1 MLKFKYCL
9 IYIALTLG
17 LQATD
22 YDNLEEENQQLDEKI
37 NHLKQQLT
45 EKGVSPKEINKDE
58 FEEEYIDRSYPKI
71 SSKKKEKLLKSFSI
85 ADDKSGV
92 FLGGGYAYGE
102 LNLSYQGEMLDRY
115 GANAP
120 SAFKNNININAPV
133 SMISAKF
140 GYQKYFVPYFGT
152 RFYGDLL
159 LGGGVLKENAPKQ
172 GSFFCILGGRETG
185 GGGGGSVKFKTKKG
199 FFFGFL
205 GERFYG
211 DFVVGGGVLKENAL
225 KQGSFIYIL
234 GAMNTDL
241 LFDMP
246 LDFKTKKH
254 FLGVYAGFGIG
265 LMLYQDKPNQNG
277 RNLVVGGYSS
287 PNFLWKS
294 LIEVDYTFN
303 VGVSLTLYRKHRLEI
318 GTKLPISYL
327 RMGVEEGALYQN
339 KEDDERLLVSANNQF
354 KRSSFLL
361 VNYAFIF

>member
-1 MLKFKYCL
+1 MKLKYWLVYLAL
-9 IYIALTLG
+9 IIG

-45 EKGVSPKEINKDE
+45 EKGVSPKEMDKDK
-58 FEEEYIDRSYPKI
+58 FEEEYLERTYPKI
-71 SSKKKEKLLKSFSI
+71 SSKKRKKLLKSFSI

-120 SAFKNNININAPV
+120 SAFKNNIKINAPV

-159 LGGGVLKENAPKQ
+159 LGGGVLKEDASKQ
-172 GSFFCILGGRETG
+172 
-185 GGGGGSVKFKTKKG
+185 SV
-199 FFFGFL
+199 
-205 GERFYG
+205 
-211 DFVVGGGVLKENAL
+211 
-225 KQGSFIYIL
+225 GSFIYVL
-234 GAMNTDL
+234 GAVNTDL

>member
-1 MLKFKYCL
+1 MKLKYWLVYLAF
-9 IYIALTLG
+9 IIG

-37 NHLKQQLT
+37 NNLKRQLT
-45 EKGVSPKEINKDE
+45 EKRVSPKEMDKDK
-58 FEEEYIDRSYPKI
+58 FEEEYLERTYPKI
-71 SSKKKEKLLKSFSI
+71 SSKKRKKLLKSFSI

-102 LNLSYQGEMLDRY
+102 LNLSYQGEMNDKY

-133 SMISAKF
+133 SMISVKF

-159 LGGGVLKENAPKQ
+159 LGGGA
-172 GSFFCILGGRETG
+172 
-185 GGGGGSVKFKTKKG
+185 
-199 FFFGFL
+199 
-205 GERFYG
+205 
-211 DFVVGGGVLKENAL
+211 LKENAL
-225 KQGSFIYIL
+225 KQPVGSFFYIL

-327 RMGVEEGALYQN
+327 RMGVEEGAIYHN
-339 KEDDERLLVSANNQF
+339 KENDERLLISANNQF

>member
-1 MLKFKYCL
+1 MLKFKYGL
-9 IYIALTLG
+9 IYIALIIG

-45 EKGVSPKEINKDE
+45 EKGVSPKEMDKDK
-58 FEEEYIDRSYPKI
+58 FEEEYLERTYPKI
-71 SSKKKEKLLKSFSI
+71 SSKKRKKLLKSFSI

-159 LGGGVLKENAPKQ
+159 LGGGVLKEDASKQ
-172 GSFFCILGGRETG
+172 
-185 GGGGGSVKFKTKKG
+185 SV
-199 FFFGFL
+199 
-205 GERFYG
+205 
-211 DFVVGGGVLKENAL
+211 
-225 KQGSFIYIL
+225 GSFIYVL

-339 KEDDERLLVSANNQF
+339 KEDDERLLISANNQF

>member
-1 MLKFKYCL
+1 MLKFKYGL
-9 IYIALTLG
+9 IYIALILG

-37 NHLKQQLT
+37 NNLKQQLT
-45 EKGVSPKEINKDE
+45 EKGVSPKEMDKDK
-58 FEEEYIDRSYPKI
+58 FEEEYLERTYPKI
-71 SSKKKEKLLKSFSI
+71 SSKKRKKLLKSFSI

-133 SMISAKF
+133 SMISVKF

-159 LGGGVLKENAPKQ
+159 LGGGVLKEDASKQ
-172 GSFFCILGGRETG
+172 
-185 GGGGGSVKFKTKKG
+185 SV
-199 FFFGFL
+199 
-205 GERFYG
+205 
-211 DFVVGGGVLKENAL
+211 
-225 KQGSFIYIL
+225 GSFIYVL
-234 GAMNTDL
+234 GAVNTDL

>member
-1 MLKFKYCL
+1 MLKFKYGL
-9 IYIALTLG
+9 IYIALIIG

-45 EKGVSPKEINKDE
+45 EKGVSPKEMDKDK

-159 LGGGVLKENAPKQ
+159 LGGGALKE
-172 GSFFCILGGRETG
+172 
-185 GGGGGSVKFKTKKG
+185 
-199 FFFGFL
+199 
-205 GERFYG
+205 
-211 DFVVGGGVLKENAL
+211 DAL
-225 KQGSFIYIL
+225 KQSVGSFIYVL

>member
-1 MLKFKYCL
+1 MLKFKYGL
-9 IYIALTLG
+9 IYIVLIIG

-45 EKGVSPKEINKDE
+45 EKGVSPKEMDKDK

-71 SSKKKEKLLKSFSI
+71 SSKKKKKLLKSFSI

-120 SAFKNNININAPV
+120 SAFKNNIKINAPV
-133 SMISAKF
+133 SMISVKF

-159 LGGGVLKENAPKQ
+159 LGGGVLKEDASKQ
-172 GSFFCILGGRETG
+172 
-185 GGGGGSVKFKTKKG
+185 SV
-199 FFFGFL
+199 
-205 GERFYG
+205 
-211 DFVVGGGVLKENAL
+211 
-225 KQGSFIYIL
+225 GSFIYVL
-234 GAMNTDL
+234 GAVNTDL

-327 RMGVEEGALYQN
+327 RMGVEEGAIYQN

>member
-1 MLKFKYCL
+1 MKFKYGL
-9 IYIALTLG
+9 IYIAFIIG

-37 NHLKQQLT
+37 NNLKQQLT
-45 EKGVSPKEINKDE
+45 EKGVSPKEMDKDK
-58 FEEEYIDRSYPKI
+58 FEEEYLERTYPKI
-71 SSKKKEKLLKSFSI
+71 SSKKRKKLLKSFSI

-133 SMISAKF
+133 SMISVKF

-159 LGGGVLKENAPKQ
+159 LGGGA
-172 GSFFCILGGRETG
+172 
-185 GGGGGSVKFKTKKG
+185 
-199 FFFGFL
+199 
-205 GERFYG
+205 
-211 DFVVGGGVLKENAL
+211 LKENAL
-225 KQGSFIYIL
+225 KQGSFIYVL
-234 GAMNTDL
+234 GAVNTDL

-327 RMGVEEGALYQN
+327 RMGVEEGAIYQN

>member
-1 MLKFKYCL
+1 MKLKYWLVYLAF
-9 IYIALTLG
+9 IIG

-37 NHLKQQLT
+37 NNLKRQLT
-45 EKGVSPKEINKDE
+45 EKGVSPKEMDKDK
-58 FEEEYIDRSYPKI
+58 FEEEYLERTYPKI
-71 SSKKKEKLLKSFSI
+71 SSKKRKKLLKSFSI

-102 LNLSYQGEMLDRY
+102 LNLSYQGEMNDKY

-133 SMISAKF
+133 SMISVKF

-159 LGGGVLKENAPKQ
+159 LGGGA
-172 GSFFCILGGRETG
+172 
-185 GGGGGSVKFKTKKG
+185 
-199 FFFGFL
+199 
-205 GERFYG
+205 
-211 DFVVGGGVLKENAL
+211 LKENAL
-225 KQGSFIYIL
+225 KQPVGSFFYVL

-277 RNLVVGGYSS
+277 RDLIVGGYSS

-327 RMGVEEGALYQN
+327 RMGVEEGAVYHN
-339 KEDDERLLVSANNQF
+339 KEDDERLLISANNQF

>member
-9 IYIALTLG
+9 IYIAFIIG

-37 NHLKQQLT
+37 KNLKQQLT
-45 EKGVSPKEINKDE
+45 EKGVSPKEMDKDK
-58 FEEEYIDRSYPKI
+58 FEEEYLERTYPKI
-71 SSKKKEKLLKSFSI
+71 SSKKRKKLLKSFSI

-133 SMISAKF
+133 SMISVKF

-159 LGGGVLKENAPKQ
+159 LGGGALKEDASKQ
-172 GSFFCILGGRETG
+172 
-185 GGGGGSVKFKTKKG
+185 SV
-199 FFFGFL
+199 
-205 GERFYG
+205 
-211 DFVVGGGVLKENAL
+211 
-225 KQGSFIYIL
+225 GSFIYVL
-234 GAMNTDL
+234 GAVNTDL

-327 RMGVEEGALYQN
+327 RMGVEEGAVYQN
-339 KEDDERLLVSANNQF
+339 KEDERLLISANNQF

>member
-9 IYIALTLG
+9 VYIALILG

-37 NHLKQQLT
+37 NNLKQQLT
-45 EKGVSPKEINKDE
+45 EKGVSPKEINKDK

-85 ADDKSGV
+85 ANDRSGV
-92 FLGGGYAYGE
+92 FLGGGYVYGE

-133 SMISAKF
+133 SMISVKF

-159 LGGGVLKENAPKQ
+159 LGGGVLKENALKQ
-172 GSFFCILGGRETG
+172 GSFFY
-185 GGGGGSVKFKTKKG
+185 V
-199 FFFGFL
+199 
-205 GERFYG
+205 
-211 DFVVGGGVLKENAL
+211 
-225 KQGSFIYIL
+225 L
-234 GAMNTDL
+234 GAVNTDL

-277 RNLVVGGYSS
+277 RNLVAGGYSS

-327 RMGVEEGALYQN
+327 RMGVEEGAIYQN
-339 KEDDERLLVSANNQF
+339 KEDDERLLISANNQF

>member
-1 MLKFKYCL
+1 MLKFKYGL
-9 IYIALTLG
+9 IYIALILG

-45 EKGVSPKEINKDE
+45 EKGVSPKEMDKDK
-58 FEEEYIDRSYPKI
+58 FEEEYLERTYPKI
-71 SSKKKEKLLKSFSI
+71 SSKKRKKLLKSFSI

-133 SMISAKF
+133 SMISVKF

-159 LGGGVLKENAPKQ
+159 LGGGVLKEDASKQ
-172 GSFFCILGGRETG
+172 
-185 GGGGGSVKFKTKKG
+185 SV
-199 FFFGFL
+199 
-205 GERFYG
+205 
-211 DFVVGGGVLKENAL
+211 
-225 KQGSFIYIL
+225 GSFIYVL
-234 GAMNTDL
+234 GAVNTDL

-265 LMLYQDKPNQNG
+265 LMLYQDRPNQNG

-339 KEDDERLLVSANNQF
+339 KEDDERLLISANNQF

>member
-1 MLKFKYCL
+1 MKLKYWLVYLAF
-9 IYIALTLG
+9 IIG

-37 NHLKQQLT
+37 NNLKRQLT
-45 EKGVSPKEINKDE
+45 EKGVSPKEMDKDK
-58 FEEEYIDRSYPKI
+58 FEEEYLERTYPKI
-71 SSKKKEKLLKSFSI
+71 SSKKRKKLLKSFSI

-102 LNLSYQGEMLDRY
+102 LNLSYQGEMNDKY

-133 SMISAKF
+133 SMISVKF

-159 LGGGVLKENAPKQ
+159 LGGGA
-172 GSFFCILGGRETG
+172 
-185 GGGGGSVKFKTKKG
+185 
-199 FFFGFL
+199 
-205 GERFYG
+205 
-211 DFVVGGGVLKENAL
+211 LKENAL
-225 KQGSFIYIL
+225 KQPVGSFFYVL
-234 GAMNTDL
+234 GAINTDL

-277 RNLVVGGYSS
+277 RDLVVGGYSS

-339 KEDDERLLVSANNQF
+339 KENDERLLISANNQF

>member
-1 MLKFKYCL
+1 MLKFKYGL
-9 IYIALTLG
+9 IYIALMLG
-17 LQATD
+17 LQAAD
-22 YDNLEEENQQLDEKI
+22 YGNLEEENQQLDEKI

-45 EKGVSPKEINKDE
+45 EKGVSPKEMDKDK
-58 FEEEYIDRSYPKI
+58 FEEEYLERTYPKI
-71 SSKKKEKLLKSFSI
+71 SSKKRKKLLKSFSI

-120 SAFKNNININAPV
+120 SAFKNNISLNAPV
-133 SMISAKF
+133 SMISVKF

-159 LGGGVLKENAPKQ
+159 LGGGVLKEDASKQ
-172 GSFFCILGGRETG
+172 
-185 GGGGGSVKFKTKKG
+185 SV
-199 FFFGFL
+199 
-205 GERFYG
+205 
-211 DFVVGGGVLKENAL
+211 
-225 KQGSFIYIL
+225 GSFIYVL
-234 GAMNTDL
+234 GAVNTDL

-277 RNLVVGGYSS
+277 RNLVMGGYSS

-339 KEDDERLLVSANNQF
+339 KEDNERLLISANNQF

>member
-1 MLKFKYCL
+1 MKFKYCL
-9 IYIALTLG
+9 IYIALILG

-45 EKGVSPKEINKDE
+45 EKGVSPKEMDKDK
-58 FEEEYIDRSYPKI
+58 FEEEYLERTYPKI
-71 SSKKKEKLLKSFSI
+71 SSKKRKKLLKSFSI

-120 SAFKNNININAPV
+120 SAFKNNIKINAPV
-133 SMISAKF
+133 SMISVKF

-159 LGGGVLKENAPKQ
+159 LGGGVLKEDASKQ
-172 GSFFCILGGRETG
+172 
-185 GGGGGSVKFKTKKG
+185 SV
-199 FFFGFL
+199 
-205 GERFYG
+205 
-211 DFVVGGGVLKENAL
+211 
-225 KQGSFIYIL
+225 GSFIYVL
-234 GAMNTDL
+234 GAVNTDL

-303 VGVSLTLYRKHRLEI
+303 VGVSLTFYRKHRLEI

-339 KEDDERLLVSANNQF
+339 KEDDERLLISANNQF

>member
-9 IYIALTLG
+9 IYIVLILG

-37 NHLKQQLT
+37 NNLKQQLT
-45 EKGVSPKEINKDE
+45 EKGVSPKEINKDK
-58 FEEEYIDRSYPKI
+58 FEEEYIDRSCPKI

-85 ADDKSGV
+85 ANDRSGV

-133 SMISAKF
+133 SMISVKF

-159 LGGGVLKENAPKQ
+159 LGGGA
-172 GSFFCILGGRETG
+172 
-185 GGGGGSVKFKTKKG
+185 
-199 FFFGFL
+199 
-205 GERFYG
+205 
-211 DFVVGGGVLKENAL
+211 LKENAL
-225 KQGSFIYIL
+225 KQGSFIYVL

-241 LFDMP
+241 LFDIP

-277 RNLVVGGYSS
+277 RDLVVGGYSS

-327 RMGVEEGALYQN
+327 RMGVEEGAIYQN

>member
-9 IYIALTLG
+9 IYIALILG

-37 NHLKQQLT
+37 NNLKQQLT
-45 EKGVSPKEINKDE
+45 EKGVSPKEINKDK

-85 ADDKSGV
+85 ANDRSGV

-115 GANAP
+115 GANVS

-133 SMISAKF
+133 SMISVKF

-159 LGGGVLKENAPKQ
+159 LGGGA
-172 GSFFCILGGRETG
+172 
-185 GGGGGSVKFKTKKG
+185 
-199 FFFGFL
+199 
-205 GERFYG
+205 
-211 DFVVGGGVLKENAL
+211 LKENAL
-225 KQGSFIYIL
+225 KQGSFIYVL

-277 RNLVVGGYSS
+277 RDLVVGGYSS

-327 RMGVEEGALYQN
+327 RMGVEEGAIYQN

>member
-9 IYIALTLG
+9 IYIALILG

-45 EKGVSPKEINKDE
+45 EKGVSPKEMDKDK
-58 FEEEYIDRSYPKI
+58 FEEEYLERTYPKI
-71 SSKKKEKLLKSFSI
+71 SSKKRKKLLKSFSI

-120 SAFKNNININAPV
+120 SAFKNNIKIDAPV

-159 LGGGVLKENAPKQ
+159 LGGGVLKEDASKQ
-172 GSFFCILGGRETG
+172 
-185 GGGGGSVKFKTKKG
+185 SV
-199 FFFGFL
+199 
-205 GERFYG
+205 
-211 DFVVGGGVLKENAL
+211 
-225 KQGSFIYIL
+225 GSFIYVL

-327 RMGVEEGALYQN
+327 RMGVEEGAVYQN
-339 KEDDERLLVSANNQF
+339 KEDDERLLISANNQF

>member
-1 MLKFKYCL
+1 MLKFKYGL
-9 IYIALTLG
+9 IYIALILG

-45 EKGVSPKEINKDE
+45 EKGVSPKEMDKDK
-58 FEEEYIDRSYPKI
+58 FEEEYLERTYPKI
-71 SSKKKEKLLKSFSI
+71 SSKKRKKLLKSFSI

-120 SAFKNNININAPV
+120 SAFKNNISLNAPV
-133 SMISAKF
+133 SMISVKF

-159 LGGGVLKENAPKQ
+159 LGGGALKENAIKQ
-172 GSFFCILGGRETG
+172 
-185 GGGGGSVKFKTKKG
+185 SV
-199 FFFGFL
+199 
-205 GERFYG
+205 
-211 DFVVGGGVLKENAL
+211 
-225 KQGSFIYIL
+225 GSFIYVL
-234 GAMNTDL
+234 GAVNTDL

>member
-1 MLKFKYCL
+1 MKFKYGL
-9 IYIALTLG
+9 IYIALILG

-37 NHLKQQLT
+37 NNLKQQLT
-45 EKGVSPKEINKDE
+45 EKGVSPKEINKDK

-85 ADDKSGV
+85 ANDRSGV

-102 LNLSYQGEMLDRY
+102 LNLSYQGEMLDKY

-133 SMISAKF
+133 SMISVKF

-159 LGGGVLKENAPKQ
+159 LGGGA
-172 GSFFCILGGRETG
+172 
-185 GGGGGSVKFKTKKG
+185 
-199 FFFGFL
+199 
-205 GERFYG
+205 
-211 DFVVGGGVLKENAL
+211 LKENAL
-225 KQGSFIYIL
+225 KQSVGSFIYVL
-234 GAMNTDL
+234 GAVNTDL

-339 KEDDERLLVSANNQF
+339 KEDDERLLISANNQF

>member
-9 IYIALTLG
+9 IYIALILG

-37 NHLKQQLT
+37 NNLKQQLT
-45 EKGVSPKEINKDE
+45 EKGVSPKEINKDK

-85 ADDKSGV
+85 ANDRSGV

-133 SMISAKF
+133 SMTSVKF

-159 LGGGVLKENAPKQ
+159 LGGGA
-172 GSFFCILGGRETG
+172 
-185 GGGGGSVKFKTKKG
+185 
-199 FFFGFL
+199 
-205 GERFYG
+205 
-211 DFVVGGGVLKENAL
+211 LKENAL
-225 KQGSFIYIL
+225 KQGSFIYVL

-277 RNLVVGGYSS
+277 RDLVVGGYSS

-327 RMGVEEGALYQN
+327 RMGVEEGAIYHN

>member
-1 MLKFKYCL
+1 MKLKYWLVYLAF
-9 IYIALTLG
+9 IIG

-37 NHLKQQLT
+37 NNLKRQLT
-45 EKGVSPKEINKDE
+45 EKGVSPKEMDKDK
-58 FEEEYIDRSYPKI
+58 FEEEYLERTYPKI
-71 SSKKKEKLLKSFSI
+71 SSKKRKKLLKSFSI

-133 SMISAKF
+133 SMISVKF

-159 LGGGVLKENAPKQ
+159 LGGGVLKEDASKQ
-172 GSFFCILGGRETG
+172 
-185 GGGGGSVKFKTKKG
+185 SV
-199 FFFGFL
+199 
-205 GERFYG
+205 
-211 DFVVGGGVLKENAL
+211 
-225 KQGSFIYIL
+225 GSFIYVL
-234 GAMNTDL
+234 GAVNTDL

-327 RMGVEEGALYQN
+327 RMGVEEGAIYHN
-339 KEDDERLLVSANNQF
+339 KENDERLLISANNQF

>member
-1 MLKFKYCL
+1 MKFKYGL
-9 IYIALTLG
+9 IYIALIIG

-45 EKGVSPKEINKDE
+45 EKGVSPKEMDKDK
-58 FEEEYIDRSYPKI
+58 FEEEYLERTYPKI
-71 SSKKKEKLLKSFSI
+71 SSKKRKKLLKSFSI

-102 LNLSYQGEMLDRY
+102 LNLSYQGEMLDKY

-159 LGGGVLKENAPKQ
+159 LGGGVLKEDASKQ
-172 GSFFCILGGRETG
+172 
-185 GGGGGSVKFKTKKG
+185 SV
-199 FFFGFL
+199 
-205 GERFYG
+205 
-211 DFVVGGGVLKENAL
+211 
-225 KQGSFIYIL
+225 GSFIYVL
-234 GAMNTDL
+234 GAVNTDL

-327 RMGVEEGALYQN
+327 RMGVEEGAIYQN
-339 KEDDERLLVSANNQF
+339 KENDERLLISANNQF

>member
-1 MLKFKYCL
+1 MKLKYWLVYLAF
-9 IYIALTLG
+9 IIG

-37 NHLKQQLT
+37 NHLKRQLT
-45 EKGVSPKEINKDE
+45 EKGVSPKEMDKDK
-58 FEEEYIDRSYPKI
+58 FEEEYLERTYPKI
-71 SSKKKEKLLKSFSI
+71 YSKKRKKLLKSFSI

-115 GANAP
+115 GANAS
-120 SAFKNNININAPV
+120 SAFKNNIKINAPV
-133 SMISAKF
+133 SMISVKF

-159 LGGGVLKENAPKQ
+159 LGGGVLKEDASKQ
-172 GSFFCILGGRETG
+172 
-185 GGGGGSVKFKTKKG
+185 SV
-199 FFFGFL
+199 
-205 GERFYG
+205 
-211 DFVVGGGVLKENAL
+211 
-225 KQGSFIYIL
+225 GSFIYVL
-234 GAMNTDL
+234 GAVNTDL

-265 LMLYQDKPNQNG
+265 LMLYQDRPNQNG

-339 KEDDERLLVSANNQF
+339 KEDDERLLISANNQF

>member
-1 MLKFKYCL
+1 MKFKYCL
-9 IYIALTLG
+9 IYIALILG

-22 YDNLEEENQQLDEKI
+22 YDNLEEENQQLDKQI
-37 NHLKQQLT
+37 NNLKQQLT
-45 EKGVSPKEINKDE
+45 EKGVSPKEINKDK

-85 ADDKSGV
+85 ANDRSGV

-133 SMISAKF
+133 SMISVKF

-159 LGGGVLKENAPKQ
+159 LGGGA
-172 GSFFCILGGRETG
+172 
-185 GGGGGSVKFKTKKG
+185 
-199 FFFGFL
+199 
-205 GERFYG
+205 
-211 DFVVGGGVLKENAL
+211 LKENAL
-225 KQGSFIYIL
+225 KQGSFFYVL
-234 GAMNTDL
+234 GAVNTDL

-254 FLGVYAGFGIG
+254 FLGIYAGFGIG

-327 RMGVEEGALYQN
+327 RMGVEEGAIYQN
-339 KEDDERLLVSANNQF
+339 KEDDEHLLVSANNQF

>member
-1 MLKFKYCL
+1 MKFKYCL
-9 IYIALTLG
+9 IYIALILG

-22 YDNLEEENQQLDEKI
+22 YDNLEEKNQQLDEKI
-37 NHLKQQLT
+37 NNLKQQLT
-45 EKGVSPKEINKDE
+45 EKGVSPKEINKDK

-85 ADDKSGV
+85 ANDRSGV

-115 GANAP
+115 GANVP

-133 SMISAKF
+133 SMISVKF

-159 LGGGVLKENAPKQ
+159 LGGGALKEN
-172 GSFFCILGGRETG
+172 T
-185 GGGGGSVKFKTKKG
+185 
-199 FFFGFL
+199 
-205 GERFYG
+205 
-211 DFVVGGGVLKENAL
+211 L
-225 KQGSFIYIL
+225 KQGSFIYVL

-327 RMGVEEGALYQN
+327 RMGVEEGAIYHN
-339 KEDDERLLVSANNQF
+339 KEDDERLLISANNQF

>member
-1 MLKFKYCL
+1 MKFKYCL
-9 IYIALTLG
+9 IYIALILG

-37 NHLKQQLT
+37 NNLKQQLT
-45 EKGVSPKEINKDE
+45 EKGVSPKEINKDK

-85 ADDKSGV
+85 ANDRSGV

-115 GANAP
+115 GANVP
-120 SAFKNNININAPV
+120 SAFKNNININAPI
-133 SMISAKF
+133 SMISVKF

-159 LGGGVLKENAPKQ
+159 LGGGA
-172 GSFFCILGGRETG
+172 
-185 GGGGGSVKFKTKKG
+185 
-199 FFFGFL
+199 
-205 GERFYG
+205 
-211 DFVVGGGVLKENAL
+211 LKENAL
-225 KQGSFIYIL
+225 KQGSFFYVL
-234 GAMNTDL
+234 GAVNTDL

-277 RNLVVGGYSS
+277 RDLVVGGYSS

-327 RMGVEEGALYQN
+327 RMGVEEGAIYQN
-339 KEDDERLLVSANNQF
+339 KEDDERLLISANNQF

>member
-1 MLKFKYCL
+1 MKLKYWLVYLAF
-9 IYIALTLG
+9 IIG

-37 NHLKQQLT
+37 NNLKRQLT
-45 EKGVSPKEINKDE
+45 EKGVSPKEMDKDK
-58 FEEEYIDRSYPKI
+58 FEEEYLERTYPKI
-71 SSKKKEKLLKSFSI
+71 SSKKRKKLLKSFSI

-102 LNLSYQGEMLDRY
+102 LNLSYQGEMNDKY

-133 SMISAKF
+133 SMISVKF

-159 LGGGVLKENAPKQ
+159 LGGGALKENMLKQ
-172 GSFFCILGGRETG
+172 PVGSFFY
-185 GGGGGSVKFKTKKG
+185 V
-199 FFFGFL
+199 
-205 GERFYG
+205 
-211 DFVVGGGVLKENAL
+211 
-225 KQGSFIYIL
+225 L

-277 RNLVVGGYSS
+277 RDLVVGGYSS

-327 RMGVEEGALYQN
+327 RMGVEEGAVYHN
-339 KEDDERLLVSANNQF
+339 KEDDERLLISANNQF

>member
-1 MLKFKYCL
+1 MLKFKYGL
-9 IYIALTLG
+9 IYIALIIG

-45 EKGVSPKEINKDE
+45 EKGVSPKEMDKDK
-58 FEEEYIDRSYPKI
+58 FEEEYLERTYPKI
-71 SSKKKEKLLKSFSI
+71 SSKKRKKLLKSFSI

-115 GANAP
+115 GTNAS

-159 LGGGVLKENAPKQ
+159 LGGGVLKEDASKQ
-172 GSFFCILGGRETG
+172 
-185 GGGGGSVKFKTKKG
+185 SV
-199 FFFGFL
+199 
-205 GERFYG
+205 
-211 DFVVGGGVLKENAL
+211 
-225 KQGSFIYIL
+225 GSFIYVL

-265 LMLYQDKPNQNG
+265 LMLYQDRPNQNG

-339 KEDDERLLVSANNQF
+339 KEYDERLLVSANNQF

>member
-1 MLKFKYCL
+1 MLKFKYGL
-9 IYIALTLG
+9 IYIALILG

-45 EKGVSPKEINKDE
+45 EKGVSPKEMDKDK
-58 FEEEYIDRSYPKI
+58 FEEEYLERTYPKI
-71 SSKKKEKLLKSFSI
+71 SSKKRKKLLKSFSI

-120 SAFKNNININAPV
+120 SAFKNNIKINAPV

-159 LGGGVLKENAPKQ
+159 LGGGVLKEDASKQ
-172 GSFFCILGGRETG
+172 
-185 GGGGGSVKFKTKKG
+185 SV
-199 FFFGFL
+199 
-205 GERFYG
+205 
-211 DFVVGGGVLKENAL
+211 
-225 KQGSFIYIL
+225 GSFIYVL
-234 GAMNTDL
+234 GAFNTDL

-339 KEDDERLLVSANNQF
+339 KEDDERLLISANNQF

>member
-1 MLKFKYCL
+1 MLKFKYGL
-9 IYIALTLG
+9 IYIALIIG

-45 EKGVSPKEINKDE
+45 EKGVSPKEMDKDK
-58 FEEEYIDRSYPKI
+58 FEEEYLERTYPKI
-71 SSKKKEKLLKSFSI
+71 SSKKRKKLLKSFSI

-115 GANAP
+115 GANAS
-120 SAFKNNININAPV
+120 SAFKNNIKINAPV

-159 LGGGVLKENAPKQ
+159 LGGGVLKEDASKQ
-172 GSFFCILGGRETG
+172 
-185 GGGGGSVKFKTKKG
+185 SV
-199 FFFGFL
+199 
-205 GERFYG
+205 
-211 DFVVGGGVLKENAL
+211 
-225 KQGSFIYIL
+225 GSFIYVL
-234 GAMNTDL
+234 GAVNTDL

-339 KEDDERLLVSANNQF
+339 KEDDERLLISANNQF

>member
-1 MLKFKYCL
+1 MKLKYWLVYLAF
-9 IYIALTLG
+9 IIG

-37 NHLKQQLT
+37 NNLKRQLT
-45 EKGVSPKEINKDE
+45 EKGVSPKEMDKDK
-58 FEEEYIDRSYPKI
+58 FEEEYLERTYPKI
-71 SSKKKEKLLKSFSI
+71 SSKKRKKLLKSFSI

-92 FLGGGYAYGE
+92 FLGGGYAYGG
-102 LNLSYQGEMLDRY
+102 LNLSYQGEMNDKY

-159 LGGGVLKENAPKQ
+159 LGGGA
-172 GSFFCILGGRETG
+172 
-185 GGGGGSVKFKTKKG
+185 
-199 FFFGFL
+199 
-205 GERFYG
+205 
-211 DFVVGGGVLKENAL
+211 LKENAL
-225 KQGSFIYIL
+225 KQPVGSFFYVL

-277 RNLVVGGYSS
+277 RDLVVGGYSS

-327 RMGVEEGALYQN
+327 RMGVEEGAIYHN
-339 KEDDERLLVSANNQF
+339 KENDERLLISANNQF

>member
-1 MLKFKYCL
+1 MLKFKYGL
-9 IYIALTLG
+9 IYIALIIG

-45 EKGVSPKEINKDE
+45 EKGVSPKEMDKDK
-58 FEEEYIDRSYPKI
+58 FEEEYLERTYPKI
-71 SSKKKEKLLKSFSI
+71 SSKKRKKLLKSFSI

-120 SAFKNNININAPV
+120 SAFKNNIKINAPV

-159 LGGGVLKENAPKQ
+159 LGGGVLKEDASKQ
-172 GSFFCILGGRETG
+172 
-185 GGGGGSVKFKTKKG
+185 SV
-199 FFFGFL
+199 
-205 GERFYG
+205 
-211 DFVVGGGVLKENAL
+211 
-225 KQGSFIYIL
+225 GSFIYVL
-234 GAMNTDL
+234 GAVNTDL

-265 LMLYQDKPNQNG
+265 LMLYQDRPNQNG

-327 RMGVEEGALYQN
+327 RMGVEEGAIYQN

>member
-1 MLKFKYCL
+1 MLKFKYGL
-9 IYIALTLG
+9 IYIALILG

-45 EKGVSPKEINKDE
+45 EKGVSPKEMDKDK
-58 FEEEYIDRSYPKI
+58 FEEEYLERTYPKI
-71 SSKKKEKLLKSFSI
+71 SSKKRKKLLKSFSI

-133 SMISAKF
+133 SMISTKF

-159 LGGGVLKENAPKQ
+159 LGGGVLKEDASKQ
-172 GSFFCILGGRETG
+172 
-185 GGGGGSVKFKTKKG
+185 SV
-199 FFFGFL
+199 
-205 GERFYG
+205 
-211 DFVVGGGVLKENAL
+211 
-225 KQGSFIYIL
+225 GSFIYVL
-234 GAMNTDL
+234 GAVNTDL

-254 FLGVYAGFGIG
+254 FLGVYVGFGIG

-339 KEDDERLLVSANNQF
+339 KEDDERLLISANNQF

>member
-1 MLKFKYCL
+1 MKFKYCL
-9 IYIALTLG
+9 IYIVLILG

-37 NHLKQQLT
+37 NHLKQQLI
-45 EKGVSPKEINKDE
+45 EKGISPKEINKDK

-71 SSKKKEKLLKSFSI
+71 SSKKKEKLLKSFFI

-120 SAFKNNININAPV
+120 SAFKNNISLNAPV
-133 SMISAKF
+133 SMISVKF

-159 LGGGVLKENAPKQ
+159 LGGGALKENA
-172 GSFFCILGGRETG
+172 I
-185 GGGGGSVKFKTKKG
+185 
-199 FFFGFL
+199 
-205 GERFYG
+205 
-211 DFVVGGGVLKENAL
+211 
-225 KQGSFIYIL
+225 KQGSFIYVL
-234 GAMNTDL
+234 GAVNTDL

-277 RNLVVGGYSS
+277 RNLVAGGYSS

-327 RMGVEEGALYQN
+327 RMGVEEGAIYHN

>member
-1 MLKFKYCL
+1 MKLKYWLVYLAF
-9 IYIALTLG
+9 IIG

-45 EKGVSPKEINKDE
+45 EKGVSPKEMDKDK
-58 FEEEYIDRSYPKI
+58 FEEEYLERTYPKI
-71 SSKKKEKLLKSFSI
+71 SSKKRKKLLKSFSI

-133 SMISAKF
+133 SMISVKF

-159 LGGGVLKENAPKQ
+159 LGGGA
-172 GSFFCILGGRETG
+172 
-185 GGGGGSVKFKTKKG
+185 
-199 FFFGFL
+199 
-205 GERFYG
+205 
-211 DFVVGGGVLKENAL
+211 LKENAL
-225 KQGSFIYIL
+225 KQSVGSFIYVL
-234 GAMNTDL
+234 GAVNTDL

-339 KEDDERLLVSANNQF
+339 KEDDERLLISANNQF

>member
-1 MLKFKYCL
+1 MLKFKYGL
-9 IYIALTLG
+9 IYIALILG

-45 EKGVSPKEINKDE
+45 EKGVSPKEMDKDK
-58 FEEEYIDRSYPKI
+58 FEEEYLERTYPKI
-71 SSKKKEKLLKSFSI
+71 SSKKRKKLLKSFSI

-159 LGGGVLKENAPKQ
+159 LGGGVLKEDASKQ
-172 GSFFCILGGRETG
+172 
-185 GGGGGSVKFKTKKG
+185 SV
-199 FFFGFL
+199 
-205 GERFYG
+205 
-211 DFVVGGGVLKENAL
+211 
-225 KQGSFIYIL
+225 GSFIYVL
-234 GAMNTDL
+234 GAVNTDL

-327 RMGVEEGALYQN
+327 RMGVEEGAVYQN
-339 KEDDERLLVSANNQF
+339 KEDDERLLISANNQF

>member
-9 IYIALTLG
+9 VYIALILG

-37 NHLKQQLT
+37 NNLKQQLT
-45 EKGVSPKEINKDE
+45 EKGVSPKEINKDK

-71 SSKKKEKLLKSFSI
+71 SSKKKEKLLKSFFI

-102 LNLSYQGEMLDRY
+102 LNLSYQGETLDRY

-133 SMISAKF
+133 SMISVKF

-159 LGGGVLKENAPKQ
+159 LGGGALKE
-172 GSFFCILGGRETG
+172 
-185 GGGGGSVKFKTKKG
+185 
-199 FFFGFL
+199 
-205 GERFYG
+205 
-211 DFVVGGGVLKENAL
+211 DAL
-225 KQGSFIYIL
+225 KQGSFIYVL

-277 RNLVVGGYSS
+277 RDLVVGSYSS

-327 RMGVEEGALYQN
+327 RMGVEEGAIYQS

>member
-1 MLKFKYCL
+1 MKLKYWLVYLAF
-9 IYIALTLG
+9 IIG

-37 NHLKQQLT
+37 NNLKRQLT
-45 EKGVSPKEINKDE
+45 EKGVSPKEMDKDK
-58 FEEEYIDRSYPKI
+58 FEEEYLERTYPKI
-71 SSKKKEKLLKSFSI
+71 SSKKRKKLLKSFSI

-102 LNLSYQGEMLDRY
+102 LNLSYQGEMNDKY
-115 GANAP
+115 GTNAP

-159 LGGGVLKENAPKQ
+159 LGGGVLKENALKQ
-172 GSFFCILGGRETG
+172 PVGSFFY
-185 GGGGGSVKFKTKKG
+185 V
-199 FFFGFL
+199 
-205 GERFYG
+205 
-211 DFVVGGGVLKENAL
+211 
-225 KQGSFIYIL
+225 L
-234 GAMNTDL
+234 GAVNTDL

-327 RMGVEEGALYQN
+327 RMGVEEGAIYHN
-339 KEDDERLLVSANNQF
+339 KEDDERLLISANNQF

>member
-1 MLKFKYCL
+1 MLKFKYGL
-9 IYIALTLG
+9 IYIVLILG

-45 EKGVSPKEINKDE
+45 EKGVSPKEMDKDK
-58 FEEEYIDRSYPKI
+58 FEEEYLERTYPKI
-71 SSKKKEKLLKSFSI
+71 SSKKRKKLLKSFSI

-133 SMISAKF
+133 SMISVKF

-159 LGGGVLKENAPKQ
+159 LGGGVLKEDASKQ
-172 GSFFCILGGRETG
+172 
-185 GGGGGSVKFKTKKG
+185 SV
-199 FFFGFL
+199 
-205 GERFYG
+205 
-211 DFVVGGGVLKENAL
+211 
-225 KQGSFIYIL
+225 GSFIYVL

-339 KEDDERLLVSANNQF
+339 KEDDERLLISANNQF